1 MQKNDGDESAGTRC
15 RGNAERDERAV
26 SGHCCDKCAVWE
38 NRLLSISGATKGL
51 PTVDDA
57 IAEGLFHPNCTHSLS
72 EVDDYTREEEYN
84 PDGTPKTGEEDEHDH
99 SAAKKGPN
107 GAVTSG
113 GDHSGQYAMMQNAKP
128 AETHEEHL
136 TRRQE
141 QLETA
146 RQNRVKREAKLIG
159 APLIQ
164 GEHTREDDLMA
175 VNPNFVAGRNGV
187 WENNCQRCVVA
198 YELRRRGID
207 VTALPCLS
215 DPNEETKIRD
225 DWQKLLGN
233 ARFPKLAISKAADR
247 KNAVDG
253 QMLKWGEGSRAT
265 VYVQWNSREA
275 HVFCAEVVSGKVIF
289 VDPQSGE
296 YGVERYFSEQ
306 KSPFVALAR
315 VDKLKI
321 DDYSKKAAEAKK

>member
-1 MQKNDGDESAGTRC
+1 MLNTSRQEYFDTC
-15 RGNAERDERAV
+15 AENGADVVAVTV

-51 PTVDDA
+51 PTVDEA
-57 IAEGLFHPNCTHSLS
+57 TAAGLFHPNCTHSVT

-84 PDGTPKTGEEDEHDH
+84 PDGTPKTGGDGGNDEHDH
-99 SAAKKGPN
+99 AAPGHGVLSGGGN
-107 GAVTSG
+107 GA
-113 GDHSGQYAMMQNAKP
+113 QYASSQSGAVP
-128 AETHEEHL
+128 ESHEQHL
-136 TRRQE
+136 THRQE

-146 RQNRVKREAKLIG
+146 RQNRVRREAKLIG

-164 GEHTREDDLMA
+164 GEHSREDDLKA

-215 DPNEETKIRD
+215 DANAENKITE
-225 DWQKLLGN
+225 DWEKFNGK
-233 ARFPKLAISKAADR
+233 AKWIDFSFPKAADR
-247 KNAVDG
+247 KGAAEK
-253 QMLKWGEGSRAT
+253 QMLAWGEGSRAT
-265 VYVQWNSREA
+265 VYVQWNKKDA
-275 HVFCAEVVSGKVIF
+275 HVFCAEVVNGKVVF
-289 VDPQSGE
+289 VDPQTGE
-296 YGVERYFSEQ
+296 IGVDRYFSEQ
-306 KSPFVALAR
+306 KNPNIGIAR

-321 DDYSKKAAEAKK
+321 DDYSKIAAGARK